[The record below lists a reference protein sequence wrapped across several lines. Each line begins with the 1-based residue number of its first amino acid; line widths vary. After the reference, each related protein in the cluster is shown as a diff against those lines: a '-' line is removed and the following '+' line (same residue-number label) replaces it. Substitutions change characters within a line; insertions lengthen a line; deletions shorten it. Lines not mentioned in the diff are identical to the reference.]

1 MRIRP
6 GQNLISVYTLLTALA
21 VTSIFWTPMVWVCV
35 AIFVASLIMVAVSAL
50 SLAKRI
56 PKIDVKRRVP
66 KSIGRDVEFLVELE
80 IVNRNANP
88 VTGTI
93 RDDLPPESIP
103 NLETM
108 NFTVAGDEAT
118 ELKSLIRIPIRGLY
132 SFEKTWV
139 ELSDTLGLI
148 SVQFE
153 KKLESEVRVLPEVF
167 CSEEGLQQSTSA
179 SIQLLDK
186 LKVARQNG
194 VGTEFES
201 LAEFREGDD
210 ERRVD
215 WRATAR
221 MQHPV
226 IRRYQIE
233 RHRDVMILVDCGR
246 LMGQKSGTG
255 TKLDCAIDAGLM
267 LARVALNG
275 GDRCGMGLFDDRV
288 RGFVPPLSG
297 AHSIQMLTECL
308 YNAPSEMN
316 ESNFSSM
323 FGTIQSKQQKRSL
336 IIILSDVLDIE
347 TSVRYRN
354 SLASLAR
361 QHLVLFCALKTPLLT
376 ELIQD
381 PHESILDGFETA
393 VSYRLLRERR
403 ATIQSIHQSGV
414 HVMDREPEGLSV
426 PLINHFIELRQ
437 SNSL

>member
-6 GQNLISVYTLLTALA
+6 GQNLIPIYTLLTALA
-21 VTSIFWTPMVWVCV
+21 VTSIFWTPMVWVCLC
-35 AIFVASLIMVAVSAL
+35 IFVASVAMATFSVVSIT
-50 SLAKRI
+50 KRI
-56 PKIDVKRRVP
+56 SKIDVIRNTP
-66 KSIGRDVEFLVELE
+66 KSVGRDVAFTVGLE
-80 IVNRNANP
+80 VINRNANP
-88 VTGTI
+88 IAGAI

-108 NFTVAGDEAT
+108 SFAIAGEET
-118 ELKSLIRIPIRGLY
+118 GELKSAIRIPIRGLY
-132 SFEKTWV
+132 LFEKIWV
-139 ELSDTLGLI
+139 ELDDWLGLI
-148 SVQFE
+148 CVQFE
-153 KKLESEVRVLPEVF
+153 KNFKSEVRVLPEVF

-210 ERRVD
+210 ERRID

-221 MQHPV
+221 MQYPV

-297 AHSIQMLTECL
+297 AHSIQTLTECL

-336 IIILSDVLDIE
+336 IIILSDVIDIE

-403 ATIQSIHQSGV
+403 ATIQSILQSGV